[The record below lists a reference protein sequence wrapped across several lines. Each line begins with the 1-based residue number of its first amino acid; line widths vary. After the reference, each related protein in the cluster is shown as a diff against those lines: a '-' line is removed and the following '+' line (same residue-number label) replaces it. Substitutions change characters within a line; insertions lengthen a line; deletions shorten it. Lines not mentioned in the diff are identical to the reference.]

1 MEPDPDWLCDGDSTD
16 DHGLRQQPSH
26 RIQQLPQGENA
37 GPDAPPASP
46 PPNSLT
52 PAQREWDKRK
62 RQLVAQYGA
71 SRPQRFFSAQVQA
84 ELEWLDENQLV
95 EERGAVSVLPRGP
108 DLDDL
113 ARKNVLGNWTK

>member
-1 MEPDPDWLCDGDSTD
+1 
-16 DHGLRQQPSH
+16 
-26 RIQQLPQGENA
+26 
-37 GPDAPPASP
+37 
-46 PPNSLT
+46 
-52 PAQREWDKRK
+52 
-62 RQLVAQYGA
+62 VAQYGA